1 MPDFANESVEAI
13 SIAEVVAKHMK
24 VANAESVEVLNFLAK
39 GSNGVFGDMAI
50 TNTAMSAAEFEDFFR
65 DRSPIGFSPFKD
77 LVPGEL
83 TYQTGYLMFVFEPE
97 TGVTAVLSA
106 QGVVFNADVPDLLDS
121 GNYSVLA
128 AGSTINFNRTFA
140 VAPNLSIVPLLATAA
155 TVTITSAPSA
165 TSFSVKVFNAA
176 GTAIACDIH
185 WTAVGY

>member
-1 MPDFANESVEAI
+1 MPDLLWESAETIQISGSYPSHLNSRTDETIAI
-13 SIAEVVAKHMK
+13 AD
-24 VANAESVEVLNFLAK
+24 FDAK

-50 TNTAMSAAEFEDFFR
+50 NNTAMSAAEFEDFIR

-97 TGVTAVLSA
+97 TGVNAVLSA

-121 GNYSVLA
+121 GNSSVLA

-140 VAPNLSIVPLLATAA
+140 VAPKLSIVPLLATAA
-155 TVTITSAPSA
+155 TV
-165 TSFSVKVFNAA
+165 A
-176 GTAIACDIH
+176 GCSPLRRPPH
-185 WTAVGY
+185 HFP